1 MRSAAV
7 PSSLVHG
14 DIRDQELMAT
24 LVKAADIVFH
34 QAALRITHCAAEPRL
49 AMEVMV
55 QSTYDLLEL
64 CVKHGVEKVIA
75 ASSASVY
82 GLAAEFPTTEHQN
95 PYDNRTLYGAAK
107 AFNEGLLRSFND
119 MYGLDYVAF
128 RYFNVYGDRMDIHGR
143 YTEVLVR
150 WMERLDA
157 GQAPIIFG
165 DGKQTMDFVHVRD
178 IARANILGAKAKASD
193 EVFNVASG
201 TETSLAQLAEALTV
215 VMGRPHLTPEF
226 APERSVNPVPRRLAA
241 TDKAERM
248 LGFRT
253 TVPLSEGLRDLVAW
267 WRAERAG
274 RGRAAPAGGARIVTA
289 VLLVG
294 ASGLAREVI
303 PVLREAGREILGVLD
318 DRHAELPR
326 TVGGVP
332 VLGGI
337 DDAGLHPD
345 ADVLVCIGPGP
356 RAHQDRRADGGARR
370 RRVTLHDRRRPVGAQ
385 PGALPRGGRI
395 DPARGR
401 DDHRRRRR
409 GRACRGHA
417 QRGDHPRL
425 PGRRFCDLRRG
436 RRPGRRRAGGPG
448 GVPRHE
454 FFGTSRALDRCRG
467 YSGHGCGGAARCA
480 RPRNL
485 GRGSGA

>member
-1 MRSAAV
+1 MVDLKGKRVLVTGGAGFIGSHIVEQLCDEGCREIVAV
-7 PSSLVHG
+7 DNMVRGRPENLQHAFGRGPIRLVHG
-14 DIRDQELMAT
+14 DIRDQGLMAT
-24 LVKAADIVFH
+24 LVKGADMVFH

-64 CVKHGVEKVIA
+64 SVKHGVEKVIA

-82 GLAAEFPTTEHQN
+82 GLADEFPTTEHQN
-95 PYDNRTLYGAAK
+95 SYDNRTLYGAAK

-128 RYFNVYGDRMDIHGR
+128 RYFNVYGDRMDMHGR

-215 VMGRPHLTPEF
+215 VMGRPDLTPEF
-226 APERSVNPVPRRLAA
+226 LPERSVNPVARRLAS

-253 TVPLSEGLRDLVAW
+253 TVSLSDGLRDLVAW
-267 WRAERAG
+267 WRAERAAV
-274 RGRAAPAGGARIVTA
+274 AAPRQPEA
-289 VLLVG
+289 L
-294 ASGLAREVI
+294 AS
-303 PVLREAGREILGVLD
+303 
-318 DRHAELPR
+318 
-326 TVGGVP
+326 
-332 VLGGI
+332 
-337 DDAGLHPD
+337 
-345 ADVLVCIGPGP
+345 
-356 RAHQDRRADGGARR
+356 
-370 RRVTLHDRRRPVGAQ
+370 
-385 PGALPRGGRI
+385 
-395 DPARGR
+395 
-401 DDHRRRRR
+401 
-409 GRACRGHA
+409 
-417 QRGDHPRL
+417 
-425 PGRRFCDLRRG
+425 
-436 RRPGRRRAGGPG
+436 
-448 GVPRHE
+448 
-454 FFGTSRALDRCRG
+454 
-467 YSGHGCGGAARCA
+467 
-480 RPRNL
+480 
-485 GRGSGA
+485 